1 MHYYSKMHY
10 TTGNEGPF
18 ITHKIVFERWKALD
32 EELER
37 DVIQPNPSYALR
49 TLTPPPELSDDDAEP
64 EKPQQQMVG
73 IPARAMQMSYR

>member
-1 MHYYSKMHY
+1 M
-10 TTGNEGPF
+10 NVE
-18 ITHKIVFERWKALD
+18 KALD

-49 TLTPPPELSDDDAEP
+49 APTPPPELSDDDSSDADAEP

-73 IPARAMQMSYR
+73 IPARAMQMSYIKFYEKQKFWRR